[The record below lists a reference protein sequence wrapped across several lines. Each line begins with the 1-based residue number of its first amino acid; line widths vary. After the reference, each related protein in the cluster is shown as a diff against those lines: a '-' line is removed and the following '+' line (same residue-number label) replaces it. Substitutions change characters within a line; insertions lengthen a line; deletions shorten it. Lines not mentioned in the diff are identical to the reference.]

1 MTHNDIFNFPHIDLP
16 IIKGK
21 LTFAVVGLKHS
32 HIYGM
37 TDSLINAGAELK
49 WVFDDDSSLIK
60 TFLKTFPNVR
70 IAKNLKEIL
79 DDNQVQ
85 LVVSADIPS
94 RRATLAIT
102 VMNAGCNFFVD
113 KAPALTLKECEDI
126 KKTQAKTG
134 KKYFVYYS
142 ELIENDAS
150 IFAKNLIDQG
160 VIGKLCHIDIFAPHL
175 LNPKSR
181 PKWFWERKHNGG
193 IITDI
198 GSHQIEQF
206 LEFSECTNAKITN
219 ARVKNYFHKEYPE
232 FEDFGDIT
240 IESENGVTGYFRV
253 DWLSPERIDTFGDL
267 RTILLGEKGFIELRK
282 NLDIGNSQTC
292 DNVIVA
298 NDNGVFKQSV
308 TGKIQHPYF
317 INLINDCLTGNNT
330 AMPLDLIFST
340 MELTIKAQMLALNAN

>member
-1 MTHNDIFNFPHIDLP
+1 MTHNDIFSFPQNNLP
-16 IIKGK
+16 IVKGK
-21 LTFAVVGLKHS
+21 LTFAVVGLQHS

-37 TDSLINAGAELK
+37 THSLINAGAELK
-49 WVFDDDSSLIK
+49 WVFDDNPSLINP
-60 TFLKTFPNVR
+60 FLQMFPSAHVS
-70 IAKNLKEIL
+70 KNLQEIL
-79 DDNQVQ
+79 ADNQVQ

-94 RRATLAIT
+94 KRADLAVA

-126 KKTQAKTG
+126 RETQSKTG
-134 KKYFVYYS
+134 KKFFVYYS

-150 IFAKNLIDQG
+150 IFAKNLINRG
-160 VIGKLCHIDIFAPHL
+160 VIGKLCHVDIFAPHL
-175 LNPKSR
+175 LNAQLR

-206 LEFSECTNAKITN
+206 LEFSNCINAKITS
-219 ARVKNYFHKEYPE
+219 ARVKNYFHKDYPT

-253 DWLSPERIDTFGDL
+253 DWLSPEGINTFGDL
-267 RTILLGEKGFIELRK
+267 RTVLLGEKGFIELRK
-282 NLDIGNSQTC
+282 TLDIGTSKTT

-298 NDNGVFKQSV
+298 LKNGVFKQSV
-308 TGKIQHPYF
+308 TGKLAHPF
-317 INLINDCLTGNNT
+317 FVRLINDCLTGSNT

-340 MELTIKAQMLALNAN
+340 MELTVKAQMLALNAN